1 MPHLTLFPSP
11 HYPMAT
17 MMLLQTQS
25 PAAVLSLL
33 RTEYAAQLASC
44 TVCAGP
50 AALIVTPDP
59 CYGGIPNAEAGWIG
73 YYAVC
78 CPSCKVHFPG
88 NTSGT
93 SLSNAEPT
101 TLEQHR
107 AALQNAVDS
116 WQGVVA

>member
-1 MPHLTLFPSP
+1 MP
-11 HYPMAT
+11 T

-44 TVCAGP
+44 AKCAGP
-50 AALIVTPDP
+50 AELIVTPDP
-59 CYGGIPNAEAGWIG
+59 CFGTQPNIEAGWIG

-78 CPSCKVHFPG
+78 CPKCKMHFPG
-88 NTSGT
+88 DTSGT
-93 SLSNAEPT
+93 ALGSTQPV

-107 AALQNAVDS
+107 VALQNAVDS
-116 WQGVVA
+116 WQGVVAP

>member
-1 MPHLTLFPSP
+1 MP
-11 HYPMAT
+11 A

-50 AALIVTPDP
+50 AQLIVTPDP
-59 CYGGIPNAEAGWIG
+59 CYGGVPNAEVGWIG

-78 CPSCKVHFPG
+78 CPTCNVHFPG
-88 NTSGT
+88 DTSGT
-93 SLSNAEPT
+93 DLSSAKPA
-101 TLEQHR
+101 TLEEHR